1 MNLKQVNAASRI
13 APGKVDL
20 ALSLVGYPEEVEK
33 AMGFVFGST
42 FICKDSETAKQVTFS
57 KEIGGARS
65 VTLEGDVYEPSG
77 TLSGGAA
84 PTSSGILVKVQ
95 DLIDVE
101 RRLGEARGK
110 LDALEKQNE
119 RDRDR
124 RERWNI
130 ATHNLQIKQHEEKLF
145 GEQLG
150 GSNASRVNP
159 SILFHQSLNLITQVE
174 NDIEA
179 AKKTIEDLKE
189 AARMAKEKQVVAQ
202 AEIKKLEKDMNEFKN
217 NKEGKTEELRVCE
230 PFLQNSLAI
239 DCLQANISKQ
249 KSAIQKHN
257 VVMKTQQKET
267 QTAMVE
273 LGKFYSNYI
282 LPGSC

>member
-1 MNLKQVNAASRI
+1 MILKNSKQVNSATRL

-20 ALSLVGYPEEVEK
+20 ALSLVGYPDEVEK

-84 PTSSGILVKVQ
+84 PTTSGILVKVQ
-95 DLIDVE
+95 DLLDAE
-101 RRLGEARGK
+101 RRLGEAKGR
-110 LDALEKQNE
+110 LDSLEKQNE
-119 RDRDR
+119 RDRDK

-130 ATHNLQIKQHEEKLF
+130 ATRNLQIKQHEKMLF
-145 GEQLG
+145 EGQLG
-150 GSNASRVNP
+150 GSNASRVNL
-159 SILFHQSLNLITQVE
+159 STLFHQSLTKTMTQVG

-179 AKKTIEDLKE
+179 AKKAIEDLKE
-189 AARMAKEKQVVAQ
+189 AVRTAKEKQAIAQ

-217 NKEGKTEELRVCE
+217 NKEGKTEELRVSGLF
-230 PFLQNSLAI
+230 PLTSLDI
-239 DCLQANISKQ
+239 DCL
-249 KSAIQKHN
+249 
-257 VVMKTQQKET
+257 
-267 QTAMVE
+267 
-273 LGKFYSNYI
+273 
-282 LPGSC
+282 

>member
-1 MNLKQVNAASRI
+1 MNLKQVNTASRL

-20 ALSLVGYPEEVEK
+20 ALSLVGYPDEVEK

-95 DLIDVE
+95 DLLDVDT
-101 RRLGEARGK
+101 RLGEARGR

-119 RDRDR
+119 RDRNK
-124 RERWNI
+124 RERWDT
-130 ATHNLQIKQHEEKLF
+130 ASRELQIKQHEKKLF
-145 GEQLG
+145 EEQLG

-159 SILFHQSLNLITQVE
+159 FVSFRQFPRLI
-174 NDIEA
+174 
-179 AKKTIEDLKE
+179 
-189 AARMAKEKQVVAQ
+189 
-202 AEIKKLEKDMNEFKN
+202 
-217 NKEGKTEELRVCE
+217 
-230 PFLQNSLAI
+230 
-239 DCLQANISKQ
+239 
-249 KSAIQKHN
+249 
-257 VVMKTQQKET
+257 
-267 QTAMVE
+267 
-273 LGKFYSNYI
+273 
-282 LPGSC
+282 